1 MPEDKTIAVPSPTA
15 FSQSE
20 IRERTFNL
28 AYKILDTLGLRI
40 SRLNDLE
47 ALLGN
52 IVDTP
57 ETENCCPRP
66 DFGPMAEECMSKLQG
81 LQQLVDERLF
91 AGKAFM
97 QPVAFD
103 RHVSWITREVEM
115 SISRTRGFIEWALGK
130 RPGEIPSERRLLAKG
145 PMYMNLAGLYGSS
158 ELPSLATSFDSKSS
172 DEVLQQV
179 KGVLETLE
187 LLFEHAK
194 AMTLILLS
202 YGKDRFWDAN
212 GIRHFLD
219 CAEHLAFL
227 QGFVHNSQRDGLAI
241 TKFMVDKFDQ
251 SAARLDCCIRA
262 FIMAYDTL
270 PMGDVPTQHDI
281 SSLQAS
287 CKGKNLDGVYAQYKR
302 DDKAMDLLFR
312 KYWKVRNHAVNHDP
326 AAAQDLEGCADTT
339 AIRKRQMAAETL
351 RERTSRGAC
360 SWNSGCSKALGPD
373 FIKDAL
379 AILNGLLR
387 ADMVALEKLI
397 SGLKVLCPN

>member
-1 MPEDKTIAVPSPTA
+1 MPEDNTIAVGSFIT
-15 FSQSE
+15 FSHGGD
-20 IRERTFNL
+20 REPTFNL

-47 ALLGN
+47 TFLGN

-57 ETENCCPRP
+57 ETESCCPCP
-66 DFGPMAEECMSKLQG
+66 DFGPMAEECMRKLRG

-97 QPVAFD
+97 QLAAFNS
-103 RHVSWITREVEM
+103 HVSWITREVEM
-115 SISRTRGFIEWALGK
+115 SISRTGGFIEWALGK
-130 RPGEIPSERRLLAKG
+130 RPDDIPSERLLLAKG

-179 KGVLETLE
+179 KVVLEALE
-187 LLFEHAK
+187 LPFEHVK
-194 AMTLILLS
+194 AMTLILLA

-227 QGFVHNSQRDGLAI
+227 QGFVHNSQRDGLAV

-270 PMGDVPTQHDI
+270 PNGDAPTQHDI

-302 DDKAMDLLFR
+302 DERAMDLLFR
-312 KYWKVRNHAVNHDP
+312 KYRKVRNHAVNHNP
-326 AAAQDLEGCADTT
+326 TAAWDLEGRADTT
-339 AIRKRQMAAETL
+339 AIRKRQRTAETL

-387 ADMVALEKLI
+387 ADMVVLEKLI
-397 SGLKVLCPN
+397 SDLKVLCPN